1 MVILVEGGELMQFLG
16 NLDRAIVTENEI
28 VCVWMMSIIN
38 VKILFSFLD
47 FHSPLSLSPYML
59 LCREC

>member
-16 NLDRAIVTENEI
+16 NPAIVTENEI
-28 VCVWMMSIIN
+28 VCVDDEYNKCENS
-38 VKILFSFLD
+38 VSFLD

>member
-16 NLDRAIVTENEI
+16 NPAIVTENEI
-28 VCVWMMSIIN
+28 VCVLMMSIIN